1 MTAGTKNYFTSH
13 ISSYRVAMFGP
24 WQSRGYNI
32 VLRLLE
38 YYSLN
43 TYPIQA
49 LFVHLIPWH
58 EFNVNNRHVR
68 WVFLQPPKLADT
80 KPNKKLGRFLDKIC
94 RGNPSNKQQ
103 QQQQQQCIYLQNY
116 KVDNTLFPTNS
127 YNANLGKSKLK
138 INTITYRKKH
148 LTYKF
153 KYRDFVIW
161 NRPKLQLE
169 EYTD

>member
-1 MTAGTKNYFTSH
+1 MRYSMTAGTKNYFTSH

-24 WQSRGYNI
+24 WQSRAFNI

-38 YYSLN
+38 YSSLN

-68 WVFLQPPKLADT
+68 RVFLQPPKLADT

-94 RGNPSNKQQ
+94 RGNPRKQTNNNNNNNVF
-103 QQQQQQCIYLQNY
+103 IYR
-116 KVDNTLFPTNS
+116 
-127 YNANLGKSKLK
+127 
-138 INTITYRKKH
+138 TI
-148 LTYKF
+148 KF
-153 KYRDFVIW
+153 TILYAPQIDIM
-161 NRPKLQLE
+161 LI
-169 EYTD
+169 